1 MFRDSPGELT
11 VTQPA
16 PKPVPSNRL
25 ILSLFPGIDL
35 FSKPFEAL
43 GFCVVR
49 GPDLLLGQD
58 IRDFHVP
65 AGVFAGIIGG
75 SPCQEFS
82 GLRRQ
87 QPTGYGLEMLHQY
100 NRIVKEAQP
109 DWWLLE
115 NVSRVPDLQVDG
127 YSRQRFELNQAWFSD
142 TSRLRHFQF
151 GSRSGIM
158 LNPPYYPG
166 RSAQNGC
173 ATASDDRS
181 FEQLKYCQGLPEDF
195 DLPSFN
201 VEGKKRAVGNG
212 VPLVLGQVLADLI
225 NLHVYGVTRRPQPTV
240 TDQDNLPVIHRG
252 KNSVTQP
259 AQFVTDQ
266 AGSAVTRPG
275 AKTVTPRVCLC
286 GCGRV
291 VVGKAKYNNT
301 ACRKR
306 ASRAKASA

>member
-1 MFRDSPGELT
+1 MFRDSPGEST
-11 VTQPA
+11 VTAPADFSLETVTRLA

-58 IRDFHVP
+58 VRDFHVP
-65 AGVFAGIIGG
+65 SGVFAGIIGG

-87 QPTGYGLEMLHQY
+87 EPTGYGLEMLYHY
-100 NRIVKEAQP
+100 NRIVKEAEP

-115 NVSRVPDLQVDG
+115 NVSRVPDMLVDG

-151 GSRSGIM
+151 GSRSGIL

-225 NLHVYGVTRRPQPTV
+225 NFHIYGVTRRPQSDV
-240 TDQDNLPVIHRG
+240 TDQVNSPVTHRVQNL
-252 KNSVTQP
+252 
-259 AQFVTDQ
+259 
-266 AGSAVTRPG
+266 VTRPG
-275 AKTVTPRVCLC
+275 DKAVTARVCLC

-291 VVGKAKYNNT
+291 VVGKAKYHNP

-306 ASRAKASA
+306 ASRAKVAA